1 MFHING
7 ADVIQKAYSA
17 SYRMDYA
24 LNKHLTIL
32 FRTKH
37 GKALTVTPN
46 EVPVLVPQEDS
57 KARRAAVEEKGASF
71 LVRADLR
78 RQESAFFIGKPMIPW
93 VKQTLKNPKSC
104 ALSKASRHQ
113 RKGNDEAE
121 EKGLFFLFRFNF

>member
-7 ADVIQKAYSA
+7 ADVIEKAYSA
-17 SYRMDYA
+17 SYRMDDA

-57 KARRAAVEEKGASF
+57 KARRASREERGSH
-71 LVRADLR
+71 
-78 RQESAFFIGKPMIPW
+78 
-93 VKQTLKNPKSC
+93 
-104 ALSKASRHQ
+104 LSW
-113 RKGNDEAE
+113 
-121 EKGLFFLFRFNF
+121 

>member
-1 MFHING
+1 
-7 ADVIQKAYSA
+7 
-17 SYRMDYA
+17 MDYA

-78 RQESAFFIGKPMIPW
+78 
-93 VKQTLKNPKSC
+93 
-104 ALSKASRHQ
+104 
-113 RKGNDEAE
+113 
-121 EKGLFFLFRFNF
+121 